1 VEFYKNNPWNL
12 PGIEGGIVTI
22 DSHTAGE
29 LTRLVVGGVGDI
41 PGENMALKRAYFQQH
56 YDHVR
61 QMLTW
66 EPRSGGIGMATVV
79 TEPISADARFGLIY
93 MDARRY
99 PYLCGHATIGAVVTL
114 ARTGFLD
121 LQEGENRV
129 VVDTPSGLMF
139 TTAFVREGK
148 VQSVSLSMLPSFVL
162 RTNQVINVPD
172 FGKVTVDLVC
182 VGGFFAM
189 VSAEQL
195 GIEPTLANKETL
207 VDLGMKIIAAA
218 NQQVEVFHPERPEV
232 KTVDV
237 VEFYGARPGSQD
249 TGGVPT
255 GRAFVV
261 YGESHVDRS
270 PCGTGTAAK
279 LTLLYHANKIDSG
292 QTYTNYSP
300 LGTSFDAKVTQEVKV
315 GELDAVIVQITG
327 MAHITGVY
335 KFFIEEGDP
344 FPQGFIL

>member
-1 VEFYKNNPWNL
+1 MEFYKNTPWKL
-12 PGIEGGIVTI
+12 PGIETGILTI

-29 LTRLVVGGVGDI
+29 LTRLVVGGIENI
-41 PGENMALKRAYFQQH
+41 PGESIALKRTYFQQH

-66 EPRSGGIGMATVV
+66 EPRSCGIGMATVV
-79 TEPISADARFGLIY
+79 TEPVSADAKFGLIY

-121 LQEGENRV
+121 LQEGENSV
-129 VVDTPSGLMF
+129 PVDTPSGLMH
-139 TTAFVREGK
+139 TTAFVHEGK
-148 VQSVSLSMLPSFVL
+148 LQSVSLNMLPSFVL
-162 RTNQVINVPD
+162 KTAQVIDVPD

-189 VSAEQL
+189 TSADQL
-195 GIEPTLANKETL
+195 GIEPMLANKETL
-207 VDLGMKIIAAA
+207 VDLGMRIIAAA

-237 VEFYGARPGSQD
+237 VEFYGAHPDSQNN
-249 TGGVPT
+249 TEIRA
-255 GRAFVV
+255 GRSFVV
-261 YGESHVDRS
+261 YGEAHVDRS

-279 LTLLYHANKIDSG
+279 LTLLHHAGKIDCG
-292 QTYTNYSP
+292 QAYTNYSP
-300 LGTSFDAKVTQEVKV
+300 LGTSFEANVIQEVKV
-315 GELDAVIVQITG
+315 GELDAVVVRITG
-327 MAHITGVY
+327 MAHITGVH

-344 FPQGFIL
+344 FPNGFML